1 MQDLRYAVRMLLKK
15 PGFTAIAVLA
25 LALGI
30 GANTA
35 IFSVVNAVLLRPLS
49 YQHPDSMVMVWQRLT
64 GANSYPALPCSAPDY
79 IDYRDQTQT
88 LENVAAFYNE
98 NFTLTTRT
106 GSERVSGAA
115 VSANLFPLLGISS
128 LRGRVFNAAEDQFG
142 HDNVVLLSYG
152 AWERRFGSDPDVLG
166 KTLVL
171 DQKPR
176 QVIGVMPKE
185 FQFPTQGLLSGP
197 APELWVPIAF
207 SPAQI
212 GPDGRGDNFNISV
225 VARRRPGVSIQ
236 QASAD
241 IDRISRRI
249 YASYPP
255 AIQKLFSLDGFVTDF
270 HQQVVGNVKTLL
282 LVLLG
287 AVGFVLLIGCANVAN
302 LLLAKAAGRRREVA
316 IRAALGAG
324 RLRLVRQLLTESM
337 LLGLL
342 GGAAGLLI
350 AYWLTQLMIQF
361 SPAGDVPRL
370 ADSQLNLPVLAFT
383 LAISILT
390 GVLFGLAPALQVS
403 KADLNTDLKEG
414 SRGAAAFRRSRL
426 RSVLVVAEVALS
438 LVLLAGAGLLLRS
451 FVKLLGVPLGFNP
464 DHLLTMPIALPEAR
478 YQSKVQVQ
486 AFYNELIERTQ
497 SLPNVKSAAAA
508 TSLPL
513 MGEWDIVITPEGRVD
528 TGEKS
533 LSTAFFAGVTPSFHR
548 TLGISLVRGRLFAE
562 SDNPKNPSVAVIN
575 ESMARRYWPNQEVLG
590 KRFKWGPADS
600 TRPWHTVV
608 GVVADLKQNN
618 LAADI
623 GPGVYLPIPQMPQ
636 DSSIHG
642 FWLAVRTS
650 SDPAAIVASL
660 RQIMRSLDPEVPLFQ
675 VRTMQDVLSESVAP
689 RRFNMLLL
697 AAFAGLALLLASIGI
712 YGVMSYSVSQYT
724 HEIGIRMAL
733 GARAADVL
741 QLIVRQG
748 MYLVLIGLA
757 VGAAGAL
764 ALTRVMSSMLF
775 DVKPSD
781 PLTLASVSVL
791 LAAVAFL
798 ASYIPARRATR
809 VDPMIALRYE

>member
-15 PGFTAIAVLA
+15 PGFTIIAVLA

-35 IFSVVNAVLLRPLS
+35 IFSVVHAVLLRPLP
-49 YQHPDSMVMVWQRLT
+49 YQQPDRLVVVWQRLA
-64 GANSYPALPCSAPDY
+64 GATSYPQLPCSAPDY
-79 IDYRDQTQT
+79 IDYRDQTRT

-98 NFTLTTRT
+98 SYTLTTPT

-115 VSANLFPLLGISS
+115 VSANLFPLLGISP
-128 LRGRVFNAAEDQFG
+128 LHGRVFITTEDQFG
-142 HDNVVLLSYG
+142 HDNVIVLSYG
-152 AWERRFGSDPDVLG
+152 AWERRFGSDPNVLG

-171 DQKPR
+171 DQKPH
-176 QVIGVMPKE
+176 QVIGVMPRE
-185 FQFPTQGLLSGP
+185 FEFPTPGLLSGP
-197 APELWVPIAF
+197 APEFWVPIAF
-207 SPAQI
+207 SPDRV
-212 GPDGRGDNFNISV
+212 GPDGRGDNFDISV
-225 VARRRPGVSIQ
+225 VARRKPGVTIQ

-241 IDRISRRI
+241 INRISSRI
-249 YASYPP
+249 YESYPP
-255 AIQKLFSLDGFVTDF
+255 AIQKLFRFNGFVTDL
-270 HQQVVGNVKTLL
+270 HLQAVGNVKTLL
-282 LVLLG
+282 WVLLG

-316 IRAALGAG
+316 IRTVLGAG
-324 RLRLVRQLLTESM
+324 RLRLVRQFLTESV

-342 GGAAGLLI
+342 GGASGLLV
-350 AYWLTQLMIQF
+350 AVWLTQLLIRL
-361 SPAGDVPRL
+361 SPGNVPRL
-370 ADSQLNLPVLAFT
+370 AESQLNLPVLVFA
-383 LAISILT
+383 LAISVLT

-403 KADLNTDLKEG
+403 KANLNIDLKDG
-414 SRGAAAFRRSRL
+414 SRGAAAFRRSRV
-426 RSVLVVAEVALS
+426 RSVLIVAEVALS

-451 FVKLLGVPLGFNP
+451 FVELRGVPLGFNP
-464 DHLLTMPIALPEAR
+464 DRLLTMSIALPEAR

-486 AFYNELIERTQ
+486 SFYNQLLARAQ
-497 SLPNVKSAAAA
+497 SLPDVKSAAA
-508 TSLPL
+508 TTGLPL
-513 MGEWDIVITPEGRVD
+513 LGQWDIVITPENRVD

-533 LSTAFFAGVTPSFHR
+533 LTTAFFAGVTPSFHR
-548 TLGISLVRGRLFAE
+548 TLGISLVKGRLFAE
-562 SDNPKNPSVAVIN
+562 SDNQKSPPVAVIN

-600 TRPWHTVV
+600 SRTWITVV
-608 GVVADLKQNN
+608 GVVANLKQNN

-623 GPGVYLPIPQMPQ
+623 SPGVYLPIPQMPQ

-642 FWLAVRTS
+642 FYLAVRTS
-650 SDPAAIVASL
+650 SDPTAIVANL
-660 RQIMRSLDPEVPLFQ
+660 RQIVRSLDPEVPLFQ
-675 VRTMQDVLSESVAP
+675 VRSMQEVLSESVAP

-733 GARAADVL
+733 GARASDVM

-748 MYLVLIGLA
+748 MGLVVIGLA
-757 VGAAGAL
+757 VGATGAL
-764 ALTRVMSSMLF
+764 ALTRVMSSLLF
-775 DVKPSD
+775 DVKPWD
-781 PLTLASVSVL
+781 PLTLTSVSVL
-791 LAAVAFL
+791 LAAVAFA

-809 VDPMIALRYE
+809 VDPMVALRYE

>member
-15 PGFTAIAVLA
+15 PGFTMIAVLA

-35 IFSVVNAVLLRPLS
+35 IFSVVNAVLLRPLP
-49 YQHPDSMVMVWQRLT
+49 YQHPDRLVMVWQRLT
-64 GANSYPALPCSAPDY
+64 GATAYPQLPCSAPDY
-79 IDYRDQTQT
+79 IDYRDQTRT
-88 LENVAAFYNE
+88 LENVAAFDND
-98 NFTLTTRT
+98 NFTLVTST
-106 GSERVSGAA
+106 GSERVSGTR
-115 VSANLFPLLGISS
+115 VSANLFPLLGISP
-128 LRGRVFNAAEDQFG
+128 LRGRVFTTDEDQFG
-142 HDNVVLLSYG
+142 HDNVAVLGYG
-152 AWERRFGSDPDVLG
+152 AWQRRFGSDPNVLG

-171 DQKPR
+171 DQKPH

-185 FQFPTQGLLSGP
+185 FEFPTQGLLSGP
-197 APELWVPIAF
+197 APEFWVPIAF
-207 SPAQI
+207 SPDQI

-225 VARRRPGVSIQ
+225 VARRRPGVSVQ

-249 YASYPP
+249 YQTYPP
-255 AIQKLFSLDGFVTDF
+255 AIQKLFSLDGFVTDL
-270 HQQVVGNVKTLL
+270 HQQAVGNVKTLL

-316 IRAALGAG
+316 IRTALGAG
-324 RLRLVRQLLTESM
+324 RLRLVRQLLTESL
-337 LLGLL
+337 LLGLV
-342 GGAAGLLI
+342 GGAVGLLI

-361 SPAGDVPRL
+361 SPGDVPRL
-370 ADSQLNLPVLAFT
+370 AEAELNLPVLAFT
-383 LAISILT
+383 FAISILT
-390 GVLFGLAPALQVS
+390 GLLFGLAPALQVS
-403 KADLNTDLKEG
+403 KANLNTDLKEG
-414 SRGAAAFRRSRL
+414 SRGAAAFRRSRV

-451 FVKLLGVPLGFNP
+451 FVKLRGVPLGFNP
-464 DHLLTMPIALPEAR
+464 DHLLTMSIALPEAR
-478 YQSKVQVQ
+478 YESKVQVQ
-486 AFYNELIERTQ
+486 SFYNVLLEHAQ
-497 SLPNVKSAAAA
+497 SLPDVKSAAAA
-508 TSLPL
+508 TGLPL
-513 MGEWDIVITPEGRVD
+513 MGQWDIVITPEGRAD

-533 LSTAFFAGVTPSFHR
+533 LTTAFFAGVTPSFHR
-548 TLGISLVRGRLFAE
+548 TLGISLLRGRLFAE
-562 SDNPKNPSVAVIN
+562 SDSQKSPPVAVIN
-575 ESMARRYWPNQEVLG
+575 ESMARRYWPNQDALG

-600 TRPWHTVV
+600 TRTWHTVV

-618 LAADI
+618 IAADI

-642 FWLAVRTS
+642 FYLAVRTS
-650 SDPAAIVASL
+650 SDPAAIVSNL
-660 RQIMRSLDPEVPLFQ
+660 RQIVRSLDPEVPLFQ

-748 MYLVLIGLA
+748 MALVLIGLA

-764 ALTRVMSSMLF
+764 ALTRVMASLLF
-775 DVKPSD
+775 DVKPWD
-781 PLTLASVSVL
+781 PLTLTSVSML
-791 LAAVAFL
+791 LAAVAFA

>member
-15 PGFTAIAVLA
+15 PGFTTIAVLA

-35 IFSVVNAVLLRPLS
+35 IFSVVNAVLLRPLT
-49 YQHPDSMVMVWQRLT
+49 YHQPDRLVMVWQRLS
-64 GANSYPALPCSAPDY
+64 GATSYPELPCSAPDY

-88 LENVAAFYNE
+88 LQNVAAFDNAS
-98 NFTLTTRT
+98 FTLATPT
-106 GSERVSGAA
+106 GAERVSGTR
-115 VSANLFPLLGISS
+115 VSANLFPLLGISP
-128 LRGRVFNAAEDQFG
+128 LRGRTFTTAEDQFG
-142 HDNVVLLSYG
+142 QDQVAVLSYG
-152 AWERRFGSDPDVLG
+152 TWERRFGSDPEIVG

-176 QVIGVMPKE
+176 KIIGVMPKQ
-185 FQFPTQGLLSGP
+185 FDFPTQGLLGGP
-197 APELWVPIAF
+197 PAEFWVPIAF
-207 SPAQI
+207 APAEI

-225 VARRRPGVSIQ
+225 VARRKPGVSIQ

-241 IDRISRRI
+241 INRISRRI
-249 YASYPP
+249 YESYPP

-270 HQQVVGNVKTLL
+270 HQHVVGNVKTLL

-316 IRAALGAG
+316 IRTALGAG
-324 RLRLVRQLLTESM
+324 RFRLVRQLLTESV

-350 AYWLTQLMIQF
+350 AVWLTQLMIRF
-361 SPAGDVPRL
+361 SPGDVPRL
-370 ADSQLNLPVLAFT
+370 AESQLNLGVLAFAF
-383 LAISILT
+383 AISILT

-403 KADLNTDLKEG
+403 KANLNTDLKEG
-414 SRGAAAFRRSRL
+414 SRGAAAFRRSRV

-451 FVKLLGVPLGFNP
+451 FVKLRAVPLGFQP
-464 DHLLTMPIALPEAR
+464 DHLLTLSVALPETK
-478 YQSKVQVQ
+478 YQNKVQAQ
-486 AFYNELIERTQ
+486 AFFRNLLERAQ
-497 SLPNVKSAAAA
+497 SLPEVRSAAGA
-508 TSLPL
+508 TGLPL
-513 MGEWDIVITPEGRVD
+513 MGQWDIVVTPEGRAD
-528 TGEKS
+528 TGKKS
-533 LSTAFFAGVTPSFHR
+533 LTTAFFAGVTPSFHR
-548 TLGISLVRGRLFAE
+548 TLGISLVKGRLFTDA
-562 SDNPKNPSVAVIN
+562 DNERSPAVAIVN
-575 ESMARRYWPNQEVLG
+575 ESMARRYWPDREILG
-590 KRFKWGPADS
+590 KRFKWGPPDS
-600 TRPWHTVV
+600 SRSWITVV
-608 GVVADLKQNN
+608 GVVANLKQNS
-618 LAADI
+618 LAADVS
-623 GPGVYLPIPQMPQ
+623 PGVYLPISQMPQ
-636 DSSIHG
+636 ESPVRG
-642 FWLAVRTS
+642 LYLAVRTS
-650 SDPAAIVASL
+650 SDPSAIVSSL
-660 RQIMRSLDPEVPLFQ
+660 RQIVRSLDPEAPLFQ
-675 VRTMQDVLSESVAP
+675 VRPMEEILEAAVAP

-712 YGVMSYSVSQYT
+712 YGVMSYSVSQHT

-748 MYLVLIGLA
+748 MGLVLIGL
-757 VGAAGAL
+757 VIGAAGAL
-764 ALTRVMSSMLF
+764 ALTRVMSSLLF
-775 DVKPSD
+775 EVKPWD

-791 LAAVAFL
+791 LAAVAFA

>member
-1 MQDLRYAVRMLLKK
+1 MQDLGYAVRMLLKK
-15 PGFTAIAVLA
+15 PGFTSIAVLA

-35 IFSVVNAVLLRPLS
+35 IFSVVNAVLLRPLP
-49 YQHPDSMVMVWQRLT
+49 YQQSDRLVMVWQRLT
-64 GANSYPALPCSAPDY
+64 GATSYPQLPCSAPDY

-88 LENVAAFYNE
+88 LENTAAFYNE
-98 NFTLTTRT
+98 NFLLTTRT

-128 LRGRVFNAAEDQFG
+128 LRGRVFTTSEDQFG
-142 HDNVVLLSYG
+142 HDNVVVLSYG
-152 AWERRFGSDPDVLG
+152 AWERRFGSDPSVLD

-171 DQKPR
+171 DQKPH

-185 FQFPTQGLLSGP
+185 FEFPTQGLLRGP
-197 APELWVPIAF
+197 APEFWVPIAF
-207 SPAQI
+207 SPDRI
-212 GPDGRGDNFNISV
+212 GPEGRGDNFNISV
-225 VARRRPGVSIQ
+225 IARRKPGVSLQ

-241 IDRISRRI
+241 IARISGRI
-249 YASYPP
+249 YESYPP
-255 AIQKLFSLDGFVTDF
+255 AIQKLFSLDGFVTDL

-282 LVLLG
+282 WVLLG

-316 IRAALGAG
+316 IRTALGAG
-324 RLRLVRQLLTESM
+324 RLRLARQLLTESM

-350 AYWLTQLMIQF
+350 AYWLTQLMIQL
-361 SPAGDVPRL
+361 SPGDVPRL
-370 ADSQLNLPVLAFT
+370 AEAHLNLPVLAFT

-426 RSVLVVAEVALS
+426 RSLLVVAEVALS

-451 FVKLLGVPLGFNP
+451 FVKLRGVPLGFNP
-464 DHLLTMPIALPEAR
+464 DHLLTMSVALPETK
-478 YQSKVQVQ
+478 YQTKAQVQ
-486 AFYNELIERTQ
+486 TFYNELIGRTQ

-508 TSLPL
+508 TGLPL
-513 MGEWDIVITPEGRVD
+513 MGLWDIVITPEGRAD
-528 TGEKS
+528 THEKS
-533 LSTAFFAGVTPSFHR
+533 LTTAFFAGVTPSFHR
-548 TLGISLVRGRLFAE
+548 TLGISLVRGRLFSEA
-562 SDNPKNPSVAVIN
+562 DNPKSPPVAVIN
-575 ESMARRYWPNQEVLG
+575 ESMARRYWPNQEALG
-590 KRFKWGPADS
+590 KRFLWGPPDS
-600 TRPWHTVV
+600 KRSWITVV
-608 GVVADLKQNN
+608 GIVANLKQNN

-636 DSSIHG
+636 DSSIQG
-642 FWLAVRTS
+642 FYLAVRTS
-650 SDPAAIVASL
+650 ADPTAIVANL
-660 RQIMRSLDPEVPLFQ
+660 RHIARSLDPEVPLLQ
-675 VRTMQDVLSESVAP
+675 VRSMQDVLSESVAP

-748 MYLVLIGLA
+748 MALVLIGLA
-757 VGAAGAL
+757 VGVAGAL
-764 ALTRVMSSMLF
+764 ALTRVMSSLLF
-775 DVKPSD
+775 DVKPWD
-781 PLTLASVSVL
+781 PLTLTSVSVL
-791 LAAVAFL
+791 LAAVAFA

>member
-15 PGFTAIAVLA
+15 PGFTIIAVLA

-35 IFSVVNAVLLRPLS
+35 IFSVVDAVLLRPLP
-49 YQHPDSMVMVWQRLT
+49 YRQPDRLVLLWQRLT

-79 IDYRDQTQT
+79 LDYRDQAQT
-88 LENVAAFYNE
+88 LENVAAFNHA
-98 NFTLTTRT
+98 NFTLRTPT
-106 GSERVSGAA
+106 GSERVPGTL
-115 VSANLFPLLGISS
+115 VSANLFSLLGISPW
-128 LRGRVFNAAEDQFG
+128 RGRTFTSAEDQFG
-142 HDNVVLLSYG
+142 QDNVIVLSYG
-152 AWERRFGSDPDVLG
+152 TWQRRFGSDPDVLG

-176 QVIGVMPKE
+176 KVIGIMPQE
-185 FQFPTQGLLSGP
+185 FDFPIQGLLAGP

-212 GPDGRGDNFNISV
+212 GPDGRGDNFDISV
-225 VARRRPGVSIQ
+225 IGRRKPGVSIQ
-236 QASAD
+236 QASAE

-249 YASYPP
+249 YAGYPP
-255 AIQKLFSLDGFVTDF
+255 AIQKMFSLDGFVTDL
-270 HQQVVGNVKTLL
+270 HQQVVGQVKTLL

-316 IRAALGAG
+316 IRTALGAG
-324 RLRLVRQLLTESM
+324 RLRLVRQLLTESV

-350 AYWLTQLMIQF
+350 AVWLTQLIIKF
-361 SPAGDVPRL
+361 SPGDVPRL
-370 ADSQLNLPVLAFT
+370 AESQLNLPVLAFA

-403 KADLNTDLKEG
+403 KANLNTDLKED
-414 SRGAAAFRRSRL
+414 SRGAAAFRRSRV

-451 FVKLLGVPLGFNP
+451 FVKLRGVPLGFAA
-464 DHLLTMPIALPEAR
+464 DHLLTLPIALPGTK
-478 YQSKVQVQ
+478 YQTKVQVQ
-486 AFYNELIERTQ
+486 SFYDNLLERTQ
-497 SLPNVKSAAAA
+497 SLADVKSAAAA

-513 MGEWDIVITPEGRVD
+513 MGEWDIVVTPENRLDTGKKSLTTAYFSGITPR
-528 TGEKS
+528 
-533 LSTAFFAGVTPSFHR
+533 FHR
-548 TLGISLVRGRLFAE
+548 TLGIQLKRGRLFTN
-562 SDNPKNPSVAVIN
+562 SDNERSPAVAIVN
-575 ESMARRYWPNQEVLG
+575 ESMAQRYWPDQEILG
-590 KRFKWGPADS
+590 KRFKWGPPES
-600 TRPWHTVV
+600 KRSWITVV
-608 GVVADLKQNN
+608 GVVADLKQNS
-618 LAADI
+618 LAAGI
-623 GPGVYLPIPQMPQ
+623 SPGVYLPIPQMPQ
-636 DSSIHG
+636 ESPILG
-642 FWLAVRTS
+642 FYLAVRTA
-650 SDPAAIVASL
+650 SDPTAIVPNL
-660 RQIMRSLDPEVPLFQ
+660 RQIVRSLDPEAPLFQ
-675 VRTMQDVLSESVAP
+675 VRSMQEVLSASVAP

-697 AAFAGLALLLASIGI
+697 TAFAGFALLLASIGI

-748 MYLVLIGLA
+748 MGLVLIGLA

-764 ALTRVMSSMLF
+764 ALTRVMRSLLF
-775 DVKPSD
+775 DVTPWD

-791 LAAVAFL
+791 LAAVAF
-798 ASYIPARRATR
+798 AAGYIPARRATR

>member
-15 PGFTAIAVLA
+15 PGFTMIAILA

-35 IFSVVNAVLLRPLS
+35 IFSVVNAVLLRPLP
-49 YQHPDSMVMVWQRLT
+49 YQHPDRLVMVWQRLA
-64 GANSYPALPCSAPDY
+64 GASAYPQLPCSAPDY
-79 IDYRDQTQT
+79 IDYRDQTRT
-88 LENVAAFYNE
+88 LENVAAFDNAS
-98 NFTLTTRT
+98 FTLVTSA
-106 GSERVSGAA
+106 GSERISGTR
-115 VSANLFPLLGISS
+115 VSANLFPLLGIPP
-128 LRGRVFNAAEDQFG
+128 LRGRVFTTAEDQFG
-142 HDNVVLLSYG
+142 HDNVVVLSYG
-152 AWERRFGSDPDVLG
+152 TWERRFGSDPDVRG

-171 DQKPR
+171 DQKPY

-185 FQFPTQGLLSGP
+185 FDFPAQGILNGP
-197 APELWVPIAF
+197 TPEFWIPMAFAPD
-207 SPAQI
+207 QI
-212 GPDGRGDNFNISV
+212 GPDGRGDNYNIRTI
-225 VARRRPGVSIQ
+225 ARRKPGVTIQ

-241 IDRISRRI
+241 VDRISHRI

-255 AIQKLFSLDGFVTDF
+255 AIQKLFSLDGFVTDL
-270 HQQVVGNVKTLL
+270 HQQAVGNVRILL

-316 IRAALGAG
+316 IRTALGAG
-324 RLRLVRQLLTESM
+324 RLRLVRQLLTESA
-337 LLGLL
+337 LLGLT
-342 GGAAGLLI
+342 GGAVGLLI
-350 AYWLTQLMIQF
+350 AYWMTQLMIQF
-361 SPAGDVPRL
+361 SPGDVPRL
-370 ADSQLNLPVLAFT
+370 AEAQLNLPVLAFT

-390 GVLFGLAPALQVS
+390 GLLFGLAPALQVS
-403 KADLNTDLKEG
+403 KANLNTDLKEG

-451 FVKLLGVPLGFNP
+451 FVKLRNVPLGFNP
-464 DHLLTMPIALPEAR
+464 DHLLTMSVALPETK
-478 YQSKVQVQ
+478 YQTKVQVQ
-486 AFYNELIERTQ
+486 SFYSDLIERTQ
-497 SLPNVKSAAAA
+497 ALAGVKSAAVA
-508 TSLPL
+508 TGLPL
-513 MGEWDIVITPEGRVD
+513 MGQWDIVITPENRVD
-528 TGEKS
+528 NGEKS
-533 LSTAFFAGVTPSFHR
+533 LTTAFFAGVTPSFHR
-548 TLGISLVRGRLFAE
+548 TLGISLLKGRRFTDADDERGPA
-562 SDNPKNPSVAVIN
+562 VAIVN

-600 TRPWHTVV
+600 KRSWITVV
-608 GVVADLKQNN
+608 GVVANLKENS
-618 LAADI
+618 LATDV
-623 GPGVYLPIPQMPQ
+623 GPGGYLPIPQIPRE
-636 DSSIHG
+636 SPRLG
-642 FWLAVRTS
+642 FHLAVRTS
-650 SDPAAIVASL
+650 SEPTAIVSNL
-660 RQIMRSLDPEVPLFQ
+660 RQIVRSLDPEVPLFQ

-733 GARAADVL
+733 GARATDVL

-748 MYLVLIGLA
+748 MALVLIGLA
-757 VGAAGAL
+757 AGAAGAL
-764 ALTRVMSSMLF
+764 ALTRVMSSLLF
-775 DVKPSD
+775 DVKPWD
-781 PLTLASVSVL
+781 PLTLTSVSVL
-791 LAAVAFL
+791 LGAVAFA

>member
-1 MQDLRYAVRMLLKK
+1 MLWQKL
-15 PGFTAIAVLA
+15 GGATA
-25 LALGI
+25 
-30 GANTA
+30 
-35 IFSVVNAVLLRPLS
+35 
-49 YQHPDSMVMVWQRLT
+49 
-64 GANSYPALPCSAPDY
+64 YPQIPCSAPDY
-79 IDYRDQTQT
+79 LDYRDQTQT
-88 LENVAAFYNE
+88 LENVAAFENA

-106 GSERVSGAA
+106 GSERVSGSL
-115 VSANLFPLLGISS
+115 VSSNLFPLLGISP
-128 LRGRVFNAAEDQFG
+128 LRGRVFTAAEDQFG
-142 HDNVVLLSYG
+142 HDNVIVLSYG
-152 AWERRFGSDPDVLG
+152 AWQRRFGSDPDMLG

-171 DQKPR
+171 DQKPN

-185 FQFPTQGLLSGP
+185 FEFPTQGLLSGP
-197 APELWVPIAF
+197 TPEFWVPIAF
-207 SPAQI
+207 SPDQV

-225 VARRRPGVSIQ
+225 ITRRKPGVSIQ

-241 IDRISRRI
+241 IDRISHRI
-249 YASYPP
+249 YESYPP
-255 AIQKLFSLDGFVTDF
+255 EIRKMFSLDGFVTDF

-316 IRAALGAG
+316 IRTALGAG
-324 RLRLVRQLLTESM
+324 RLRLVRQLLTESV
-337 LLGLL
+337 LLGLM

-350 AYWLTQLMIQF
+350 AYWLTQLMIHF
-361 SPAGDVPRL
+361 SPGDVPRL
-370 ADSQLNLPVLAFT
+370 AESQLNFPVLAFT
-383 LAISILT
+383 LAISLFT

-403 KADLNTDLKEG
+403 KANLNSDLKEG
-414 SRGAAAFRRSRL
+414 SRGAAAFRRRRV

-451 FVKLLGVPLGFNP
+451 FVKLRGVPLGFDS
-464 DHLLTMPIALPEAR
+464 DHLLTLSVALPETK
-478 YQSKVQVQ
+478 YQTKVQVQ
-486 AFYNELIERTQ
+486 SFYHELLDRTQ
-497 SLPNVKSAAAA
+497 SLPDVKSAAAA
-508 TSLPL
+508 TGLPL
-513 MGEWDIVITPEGRVD
+513 MGLWVVVITPENRTD

-533 LSTAFFAGVTPSFHR
+533 LTTAFFAGVTPGFHR
-548 TLGISLVRGRLFAE
+548 TLGISLVKGRLFSEA
-562 SDNPKNPSVAVIN
+562 DNERSPTVAIVN

-600 TRPWHTVV
+600 KRSWITVV
-608 GVVADLKQNN
+608 GVVANLKQNN

-642 FWLAVRTS
+642 FYLAVRTG
-650 SDPAAIVASL
+650 SDPTAIVSNL
-660 RQIMRSLDPEVPLFQ
+660 RQIVRSLDPEVPLFQ
-675 VRTMQDVLSESVAP
+675 VRSMQEVLSESVAP

-697 AAFAGLALLLASIGI
+697 AAFAGLALLLASVGI

-748 MYLVLIGLA
+748 MGLVLVGLA

-764 ALTRVMSSMLF
+764 ALTRVMRSLLF
-775 DVKPSD
+775 DVKPWD

-791 LAAVAFL
+791 LAAVAFA